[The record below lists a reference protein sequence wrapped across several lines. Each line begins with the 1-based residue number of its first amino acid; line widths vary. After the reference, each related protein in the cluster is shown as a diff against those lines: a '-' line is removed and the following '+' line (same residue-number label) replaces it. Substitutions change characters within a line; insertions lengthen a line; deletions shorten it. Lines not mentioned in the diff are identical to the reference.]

1 MPEALQTSAD
11 SASRLHILP
20 HRVYRFRMLGMGLGA
35 LPLFAALRELDAA
48 WPAWAWVV
56 WICFLWPH
64 VAYLVARRSRDP
76 FRAELMNLTLDSAF
90 AASAV
95 PLIAFNLLPSVMLLT
110 VAVAD
115 KVNSGIRGLWVRS
128 LPAMLVGGIVSAL
141 VAGFAWRPETSMAV
155 MLASLP
161 ILVIHTLAVSANSY
175 RLIRKVQKQ
184 NVKLDELARLDALTG
199 LDSRGHWQEQAAAML
214 ARHHADGDDATL
226 MLVDVDRFKD
236 INDRHGHATGDDVLR
251 GIAELIRRTA
261 PEGSAA
267 GRLGGDEFAV
277 AMPVSRADAQLV
289 ADELR
294 RAVEALR
301 FPRLPALRCA
311 ISIGCAQAPGSG
323 IELREWIEAADGA
336 MYEDK
341 ESRRRG
347 HAAAAQ
353 A

>member
-1 MPEALQTSAD
+1 VSEAHPSPIDA
-11 SASRLHILP
+11 ASRLHILP
-20 HRVYRFRMLGMGLGA
+20 QRVYRFRMLGMGLGA
-35 LPLFAALRELDAA
+35 LPLFAVLRELDAA
-48 WPAWAWVV
+48 WPAWAWVA

-64 VAYLVARRSRDP
+64 VAYVLARRSADP
-76 FRAELMNLTLDSAF
+76 FRAELLNLTLDSAF

-95 PLIAFNLLPSVMLLT
+95 PLIAFNLLPSVLLLT

-115 KVNSGIRGLWVRS
+115 KVNSGIRGLWVHS
-128 LPAMLVGGIVSAL
+128 LPAMLIGGLASVL
-141 VAGFAWRPETSMAV
+141 VAGWAWRPETSMAV

-199 LDSRGHWQEQAAAML
+199 LDSRGHWQAQAAALL
-214 ARHHADGDDATL
+214 ARHHADGIDATL

-277 AMPVSRADAQLV
+277 AMPVSRGAAEVV
-289 ADELR
+289 ANELR
-294 RAVEALR
+294 HAVDALR
-301 FPRLPALRCA
+301 FPRLSTLRCSV
-311 ISIGCAQAPGSG
+311 SIGCAQAPGSG

-341 ESRRRG
+341 ERRRSG
-347 HAAAAQ
+347 AAAIAR